1 VLTLLYDKTFPPR
14 QAMAGRL
21 NARHS
26 QRNLGLGLGV
36 DQVASSMRQFNYNP
50 PQNLDENTNVSNIP
64 EENIEN
70 LEEEV
75 Q

>member
-1 VLTLLYDKTFPPR
+1 
-14 QAMAGRL
+14 MAARF

-26 QRNLGLGLGV
+26 QNHLGLGLGV
-36 DQVASSMRQFNYNP
+36 DHVASSMRQFNYNL